1 MSRSIRSCVL
11 AAAVAVAGVL
21 LLAGCTRLPFAAPEL
36 THQVVLRVPA
46 GKADAVAKQLA
57 HRLDVAGIT
66 ERSIGTDGD
75 RVAVSYNPPK
85 TGGKDAEVRDDLFQA
100 PGEFTIRPVTAVGA
114 KATGSDDCATRA
126 ETCTV
131 TTEEHEVLQLGP
143 AGVGDEDLASAKAV
157 DVQNQWGVQVDF
169 TDGGAAAL
177 AALSGKL
184 ACEEN
189 PALTRMAVL
198 LDGKLITAP
207 SVSLECGQSI
217 STSVDISGGF
227 DRDKAQQYA
236 ALLGAPLP
244 EGVQIVSSK
253 P

>member
-1 MSRSIRSCVL
+1 MSRSMRSCVL
-11 AAAVAVAGVL
+11 AAAVVAGVL

-46 GKADAVAKQLA
+46 GTADAVAKQLA

-66 ERSIGTDGD
+66 ERSIGTDGA

-85 TGGKDAEVRDDLFQA
+85 TGGKDVEVRDDLFQA

-114 KATGSDDCATRA
+114 MATASDDCTKGA
-126 ETCTV
+126 EACAV
-131 TTEEHEVLQLGP
+131 ATEEHEVLQLGP
-143 AGVGDEDLASAKAV
+143 VGVGDEDLASAKAV
-157 DVQNQWGVQVDF
+157 DVQNQWGVRIDF

-184 ACEEN
+184 ACEED
-189 PALTRMAVL
+189 PALTRMAIL
-198 LDGKLITAP
+198 LDGKLLAAP
-207 SVSLECGQSI
+207 TVQLECGQSL
-217 STSVDISGGF
+217 STSVEISGGF
-227 DRDKAQQYA
+227 DRAKAEQNA